1 MTTADW
7 RHEAACLGHD
17 PELFFPSGVTAP
29 AWQELER
36 AKAICRDC
44 PVRAHCLQWALDTG
58 QDAGVWGGL
67 SENERRRCSR
77 RHGGGLF
84 RETA

>member
-1 MTTADW
+1 MSTADW
-7 RHEAACLGHD
+7 RHDAACLGHD
-17 PELFFPSGVTAP
+17 PELFFPSGLTAP

-77 RHGGGLF
+77 RHGGGL
-84 RETA
+84 RETG